1 MIPLSANRAQ
11 MPNGFFD
18 FILAA
23 MEDEFIIL
31 IEGIESRVW
40 SPLGIPAQLEIGSE
54 MMTDAIQETRL
65 GVLRVFIQLEVMG
78 RLENAEHRAVIDQD
92 RDDREAA
99 VISHIHFV
107 AAPIRFAIV
116 LTANCNQDSTFI
128 QADP

>member
-1 MIPLSANRAQ
+1 

-92 RDDREAA
+92 RDKPHPLR
-99 VISHIHFV
+99 SGTN
-107 AAPIRFAIV
+107 PIR
-116 LTANCNQDSTFI
+116 DSFDCKLQSGFDI
-128 QADP
+128 HSG